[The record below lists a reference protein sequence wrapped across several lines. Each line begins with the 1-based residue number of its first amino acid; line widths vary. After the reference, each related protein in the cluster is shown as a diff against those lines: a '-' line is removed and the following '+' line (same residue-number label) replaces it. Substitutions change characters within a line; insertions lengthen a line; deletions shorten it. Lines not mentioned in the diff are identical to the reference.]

1 MSENARAT
9 ELEAALS
16 RAEAGSR
23 AKGEVLA
30 IMSHEL
36 RNPLNA
42 LLGFS
47 QLLALDPSEPLTP
60 RQCERVEQ
68 ILRSGELLLH
78 LLDEVT
84 ALSSSEVLGTHAVSE
99 PVPLRELLEDVMSRL
114 GGVAL
119 RAGVKVRMGSTL
131 SGVSVDGID
140 RARFVQILLNLGVN
154 AIKFNRPNGLV
165 TFSAFQ
171 PAPRRLRI
179 SVADTGPGS
188 PLERQAQLFDSTQSP
203 LPPVGSCGMFVAKHL
218 AQAMD
223 GDIGFRSTL
232 GERSEF
238 WVEGPW
244 VPRGLESGGECS
256 RMRLGESHAVRV
268 VPRSRS

>member
-1 MSENARAT
+1 MSENSRVT
-9 ELEAALS
+9 ELEAALA

-23 AKGEVLA
+23 GKSEVLA

-47 QLLALDPSEPLTP
+47 QLLALDPREPLTP
-60 RQCERVEQ
+60 RQRERVEQ
-68 ILRSGELLLH
+68 ILGSGELLLH

-84 ALSSSEVLGTHAVSE
+84 TLSSSEVLGIHAVNE
-99 PVPLRELLEDVMSRL
+99 PVQLRELLDDVMSAL
-114 GGVAL
+114 GGVAR

-131 SGVSVDGID
+131 GGVSVDGID
-140 RARFVQILLNLGVN
+140 RARFVQVFLLNLGVN

-165 TFSAFQ
+165 TFSAFE

-179 SVADTGPGS
+179 SVADTGLGIS
-188 PLERQAQLFDSTQSP
+188 LERQAQLFDSTQSP
-203 LPPVGSCGMFVAKHL
+203 LPPVGSCGLFVAKRL

-232 GERSEF
+232 GEGSEF

-244 VPRGLESGGECS
+244 CHDGARAGASAREL
-256 RMRLGESHAVRV
+256 HV
-268 VPRSRS
+268 VKVTR